1 MSRALAAAEII
12 SPAFSP
18 PLLMASRAVRTAVRA
33 AERPIVRID
42 VRRWVWRMR
51 FRAERLRFFAGIDAN
66 DTRCL
71 NISVLPMSI
80 ARASAIMIVTLVG
93 SRVLGWLR
101 LSVIGAH
108 FGETPELDAFW
119 AAFKIPDAIFGLVVA
134 GALASAFIPV
144 FTSYLAR
151 EREDEAWH
159 VASSVMNAV
168 LILLVG
174 FSIVMWIAAPYV
186 VPTFVAPFHD
196 PQQIALTVDLT
207 RIMLLSPIF
216 MGLSS
221 LTTGILN
228 SYRQF
233 LSSATA
239 PLVYN
244 LVIILFTQFGYPFLG
259 IHAVAIGVVVGA
271 LVMWLVQLPELTFR
285 RTRYSFSL
293 DLSHSGVRDVLRLAG
308 PRTLALGAVQ
318 IVFFVDT
325 YLAVG
330 MPEGS
335 LTALV
340 YANQLLLLPLGVFS
354 IAISAAVF
362 PTLSHYASLGQV
374 GRMRDTV
381 QQAIR
386 WILFLTLPTAIVMIV
401 LRRPIVNLLFQYGS
415 FGPEARELTQ
425 AAFLFYSLGLAG
437 HALVQILA
445 RVYFASR
452 DTQTP
457 LALTLIS
464 IGLNVVLSVSLAPF
478 LGINGLALANSIATL
493 VEAALLFIL
502 LASRARLRLV
512 GLGVS
517 TLKQISASL
526 LMGVAMF
533 GFINVTNLP
542 FDLIKDP
549 PKLTLLLQTILAAAV
564 GGLVYLAAAY
574 LLRIGELQ
582 EIVAVVRARL
592 MRRSGR
598 G

>member
-1 MSRALAAAEII
+1 MSEAVSVPLA
-12 SPAFSP
+12 
-18 PLLMASRAVRTAVRA
+18 MASRAVRTAVRA
-33 AERPIVRID
+33 ADRPIVRIE

-51 FRAERLRFFAGIDAN
+51 LSAERLRFFAGIDAN

-71 NISVLPMSI
+71 TISVLPMSI
-80 ARASAIMIVTLVG
+80 ARASAIMIVTRVA

-108 FGETPELDAFW
+108 FGQTPELDAFW

-168 LILLVG
+168 LLLLIG
-174 FSIVMWIAAPYV
+174 FSVVMWIAAPYV

-271 LVMWLVQLPELTFR
+271 LIMWLVQLPELTFR

-293 DLSHSGVRDVLRLAG
+293 DLSHAGVRDVLRLAG

-325 YLAVG
+325 YLASG
-330 MPEGS
+330 MSSGS

-478 LGINGLALANSIATL
+478 MGINGLALANSIATL
-493 VEAALLFIL
+493 IEAALLFIL

-512 GLGVS
+512 GLGVE
-517 TLKQISASL
+517 TLKQLSASL

-533 GFINVTNLP
+533 GFIRVTNLP
-542 FDLIKDP
+542 FDLFVDP
-549 PKLTLLLQTILAAAV
+549 PKLVLALQTILAAAV
-564 GGLVYLAAAY
+564 GGAVYLAAAY
-574 LLRIGELQ
+574 VLRIGELQ
-582 EIVAVVRARL
+582 EILAVVRARIT
-592 MRRSGR
+592 R
-598 G
+598 GTRPPPPPA

>member
-1 MSRALAAAEII
+1 M
-12 SPAFSP
+12 SPAVSVPFA
-18 PLLMASRAVRTAVRA
+18 MASRAVRTAVRA
-33 AERPIVRID
+33 ADRPMVRID

-51 FRAERLRFFAGIDAN
+51 LRAERLRFFAGIRPN
-66 DTRCL
+66 DSRCL
-71 NISVLPMSI
+71 NIHVLPMSI
-80 ARASAIMIVTLVG
+80 ARASAIMIVTLVA

-168 LILLVG
+168 LLLLVG
-174 FSIVMWIAAPYV
+174 FSVVMWIAAPYV
-186 VPTFVAPFHD
+186 VPTFVAPFRD

-325 YLAVG
+325 YLASG
-330 MPEGS
+330 MASGS

-464 IGLNVVLSVSLAPF
+464 IGLNVVLSVTLAPF
-478 LGINGLALANSIATL
+478 MGINGLALANSIATL
-493 VEAALLFIL
+493 IEAALLFIL

-512 GLGVS
+512 GLGVE
-517 TLKQISASL
+517 TLKQLSASL

-533 GFINVTNLP
+533 GFIRVTNLP
-542 FDLIKDP
+542 FDLFVDP
-549 PKLTLLLQTILAAAV
+549 PKLVLALQTILAAAV

-574 LLRIGELQ
+574 LLQIGELQ
-582 EIVAVVRARL
+582 EIVAAVRSRIS
-592 MRRSGR
+592 RRPQPPAAV
-598 G
+598 

>member
-1 MSRALAAAEII
+1 MS
-12 SPAFSP
+12 
-18 PLLMASRAVRTAVRA
+18 V
-33 AERPIVRID
+33 
-42 VRRWVWRMR
+42 
-51 FRAERLRFFAGIDAN
+51 
-66 DTRCL
+66 
-71 NISVLPMSI
+71 
-80 ARASAIMIVTLVG
+80 ARASIIMIATLVA

-101 LSVIGAH
+101 LSVIGAT
-108 FGETPELDAFW
+108 FGESPQLDAFW
-119 AAFKIPDAIFGLVVA
+119 AAFRIPNAVFDLLVA

-144 FTSYLAR
+144 FTGYLAR
-151 EREDEAWH
+151 EREAEGWR
-159 VASSVMNAV
+159 VASSVLNAV
-168 LILLVG
+168 VLLLVAFSAVMWLLAPILVPIVVAPG
-174 FSIVMWIAAPYV
+174 FSG
-186 VPTFVAPFHD
+186 D
-196 PQQIALTVDLT
+196 QLALTVDLT
-207 RIMLLSPIF
+207 RLMLLSPIF

-233 LSSATA
+233 LSGATA

-244 LVIILFTQFGYPFLG
+244 AVIILFALFLSPFLG

-271 LVMWLVQLPELTFR
+271 LFMWLVQLPELTFR
-285 RTRYSFSL
+285 RTRYSPSL
-293 DLSHSGVRDVLRLAG
+293 DLAHPGVRDVLRLAG
-308 PRTLALGAVQ
+308 PRTIALGAVQ

-325 YLAVG
+325 ALASG
-330 MPEGS
+330 MAQGS
-335 LTALV
+335 LTALN
-340 YANQLLLLPLGVFS
+340 YAFQLMLLPLGVFS

-362 PTLSHYASLGQV
+362 PTLSHYASLGQAA
-374 GRMRDTV
+374 RMRDAL

-452 DTQTP
+452 DTTTP

-464 IGLNVVLSVSLAPF
+464 IGANVVLSVTLAPILF
-478 LGINGLALANSIATL
+478 INGLALANSIATL
-493 VEAALLFIL
+493 VEAALLFAL

-517 TLKQISASL
+517 TLKQVCASL

-533 GFINVTNLP
+533 AFINVTNLP
-542 FDLIKDP
+542 FDLAKDP
-549 PKLTLLLQTILAAAV
+549 PKLTLLLQTILAAGV
-564 GGLVYLAAAY
+564 GGFVYVAAAY
-574 LLRIGELQ
+574 VLKIGELH
-582 EIVAVVRARL
+582 EILAV
-592 MRRSGR
+592 
-598 G
+598 